1 MVGVVFAN
9 RCLTMSVRA
18 QPIAS
23 DSSDLFESQVSRLG
37 EAHYL
42 VLLWSAK
49 SEGSSVKYN
58 LTNFFDDLKHLG
70 ITRTKQT
77 SAAVIEAMALLC
89 FIEIRDE
96 RNRKNIYI
104 TRHGAR
110 ALARL
115 VESRRYEARNSAFL
129 EGG

>member
-1 MVGVVFAN
+1 
-9 RCLTMSVRA
+9 MSGKA
-18 QPIAS
+18 QS
-23 DSSDLFESQVSRLG
+23 LSRDFSDLFESQVSGLG

-42 VLLWSAK
+42 LLLWSAK
-49 SEGSSVKYN
+49 SEGFSLKYN

-70 ITRTKQT
+70 ITRTKQN
-77 SAAVIEAMALLC
+77 AVAVIESTACLC
-89 FIEIRDE
+89 FIEVRDE

-115 VESRRYEARNSAFL
+115 VESRRFEAKNSAFL
-129 EGG
+129 EDR

>member
-1 MVGVVFAN
+1 
-9 RCLTMSVRA
+9 MSEKL
-18 QPIAS
+18 
-23 DSSDLFESQVSRLG
+23 SSQESKELFEAQVSRLG

-49 SEGSSVKYN
+49 SEGKALKYN

-77 SAAVIEAMALLC
+77 AVAVIEAMASLC
-89 FIEIRDE
+89 FIELRDE
-96 RNRKNIYI
+96 SNRKNIYI
-104 TRHGAR
+104 TKYGAK

-115 VESRRYEARNSAFL
+115 LEARRYESKTSAYL
-129 EGG
+129 EV

>member
-1 MVGVVFAN
+1 MSGKAQTTGQE
-9 RCLTMSVRA
+9 LT
-18 QPIAS
+18 
-23 DSSDLFESQVSRLG
+23 DLFESQVGRLG

-49 SEGSSVKYN
+49 SEGATRKYN

-77 SAAVIEAMALLC
+77 AVAVIEAMASLC
-89 FIEIRDE
+89 FIEVRDE

-115 VESRRYEARNSAFL
+115 VEGRRYEAKNSAFL
-129 EGG
+129 EDR